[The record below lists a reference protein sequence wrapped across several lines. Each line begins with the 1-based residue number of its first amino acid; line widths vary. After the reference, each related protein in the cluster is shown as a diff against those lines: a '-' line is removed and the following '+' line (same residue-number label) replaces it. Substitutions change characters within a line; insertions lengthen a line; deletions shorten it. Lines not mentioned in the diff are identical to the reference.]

1 MSKETSYKK
10 EPHIYAEVIHTWADG
25 QDIEY
30 RINGRNDEWCTS
42 NINSG
47 DVLSWSTKFEYRIK
61 PKPPKNIE
69 LYANAEMYKGTD
81 LEYAVNAGTV
91 LGNFSLK
98 FIPTDNLKL
107 TFCGVTGK
115 LLKAEVVVH
124 PSAGED
130 NNDF

>member
-1 MSKETSYKK
+1 MHKDKPV
-10 EPHIYAEVIHTWADG
+10 PHVHAEVIKHWAAGEQIQFSFNNTEWRDCSNNAPTW
-25 QDIEY
+25 DIRNFY
-30 RINGRNDEWCTS
+30 R
-42 NINSG
+42 
-47 DVLSWSTKFEYRIK
+47 VK
-61 PKPPKNIE
+61 PNPPKVIE
-69 LYANAEMYKGTD
+69 LYANAEFYKGTD